1 MNAPNIQSLTYI
13 QAGNKN
19 KALLML
25 HGFNSSKEEVKGYF
39 KTLGAELEEIGISSF
54 SPDLF
59 HQRDQ
64 LLSLREQYEIV
75 RESIQFLIQ
84 SGFKEIAVC
93 GFSLGSYLAMKAAQ
107 EFKFKKIFLL
117 SLVFDL
123 YEDLTGF
130 LGLPIQ
136 NWINSGKE
144 KVLYEQPGVGRV
156 FLPREFLLEV
166 QSLKNNFKLAEGRL
180 VLISGSEDFSAANHE
195 KISACQ
201 AADVIVT
208 SHIFQETDHI
218 FSAFDLKNSKLKYV
232 SSLILKSL

>member
-93 GFSLGSYLAMKAAQ
+93 GFSLGSYLIWLTFGRQLAFGNCQ
-107 EFKFKKIFLL
+107 RSCRLKFLNYPDTKI
-117 SLVFDL
+117 
-123 YEDLTGF
+123 
-130 LGLPIQ
+130 
-136 NWINSGKE
+136 IN
-144 KVLYEQPGVGRV
+144 
-156 FLPREFLLEV
+156 
-166 QSLKNNFKLAEGRL
+166 
-180 VLISGSEDFSAANHE
+180 
-195 KISACQ
+195 
-201 AADVIVT
+201 T
-208 SHIFQETDHI
+208 SFILDHI
-218 FSAFDLKNSKLKYV
+218 SKSNIPTDPLGV
-232 SSLILKSL
+232 LVE